1 MKICK
6 WEEKVQAFLT
16 SHLEWIVL
24 IALTILGCVIRYFP
38 RQYVSDDA
46 ADCLLHWY
54 SDFANW
60 GGVHLLKQQVGNYA
74 IAYQEFLSVIVYIPF
89 NNALFEIKIF
99 SCFFDLVLAIGA
111 GAIVYEM
118 SESIYRK
125 WQVICCYGL
134 VLCAPVVF
142 INSSMWAQC
151 DAIYSSFLI
160 WCLYFLIKEKYVPAF
175 LMYGLAFSFKLQ
187 ALFLMPFLLWYWL
200 YKKRFSILNF
210 LIVPITMIVVDL
222 PAIIMGRDIR
232 EVFTVYFDQVG
243 NSERLFENYPLF
255 WNLFLGTNVEGMFE
269 YLKGSTIIFTLV
281 MLILLLVFA
290 YVYGKNMDRLQ
301 CLLFAFITFY
311 TICMFLAC
319 IHDRYMF
326 FCETL
331 IIVLA
336 FLDWKLIV
344 PAVTLQGLM
353 IHIYGVTLEDMP
365 TNFSVL
371 AAINLAVYIGVVIYF
386 AYRLKHKDSNTSNIM
401 GD

>member
-6 WEEKVQAFLT
+6 WEEKVQAFFT

-24 IALTILGCVIRYFP
+24 IVLTILGCIIRYFP

-54 SDFANW
+54 SDFANY

-99 SCFFDLVLAIGA
+99 SCFFDLILALGA
-111 GAIVYEM
+111 GALVYEL
-118 SESIYRK
+118 SESKYRK
-125 WQVICCYGL
+125 WQGICCYGL

-142 INSSMWAQC
+142 INSSLWAQC

-160 WCLYFLIKEKYVPAF
+160 WCLYFLVKEKYIPAF

-210 LIVPITMIVVDL
+210 LIVPVTMIVVDL
-222 PAIIMGRDIR
+222 PAVFMGRNIL
-232 EVFTVYFDQVG
+232 EVFTVYLGQVDD
-243 NSERLFENYPLF
+243 SKRLFENYPYF
-255 WNLFLGTNVEGMFE
+255 WSLFLGSNLEGMYD
-269 YLKGSTIIFTLV
+269 YLKGSMIIFTFV

-290 YVYGKNMDRLQ
+290 YVYGKNMDRIQ
-301 CLLFAFITFY
+301 ILLFAFLSFY
-311 TICMFLAC
+311 TVCMFMAC

-326 FCETL
+326 FCEIL

-353 IHIYGVTLEDMP
+353 IQIYGVTLEEMP

-371 AAINLAVYIGVVIYF
+371 AAINLAVYVGVLLYF
-386 AYRLKHKDSNTSNIM
+386 AYQLKMKNETII
-401 GD
+401 